1 VVLLLNKKYLLNEIQ
16 MLIEQNKELQT
27 KINLLNKSIQ
37 ERDVLIESLNS
48 NAINKDEISELYNTI
63 NSMKSLIDDMTLESV
78 EDKDKIKNLILKIEE
93 NSLNNQPGQAK
104 VAIEQGELSYN
115 NNDENF
121 VPIEFGDE
129 INYASAQIGKVIVKI
144 SDFCNNMVSNS
155 NQNARELIN
164 LALGRGEVFKS
175 DVMTVLQSNS
185 SFNEKA
191 NIIQDKIKDVDS
203 YIISLYGQ
211 L

>member
-1 VVLLLNKKYLLNEIQ
+1 MLNKKYLLNEIQ